1 MKPHKITRLFQS
13 RLIRISIGC
22 VSLSP
27 WAVIEVPDGCTFV
40 VKLLFSTAV
49 DLYIKCIESDSRAQ
63 TACTAV
69 PLPCA
74 DPCPP
79 RRELDFTTKQSFSRR
94 RSLIFP
100 CSLQTIIVG
109 FLFESMLTGI
119 GSVAQKLTP
128 GPRDLL
134 LYQAKCTQAIY
145 LDQI

>member
-40 VKLLFSTAV
+40 VNYYFQLPWICTL
-49 DLYIKCIESDSRAQ
+49 SDSRAQ

-128 GPRDLL
+128 GPRYLL